1 MSMFIPNS
9 MGHGFHSYV
18 SLLEG
23 GPFKNVV
30 DFDMK
35 NSVMRPTGRE
45 KVDFSNKNEGKNK
58 TIIKNR
64 FTKKTN

>member
-1 MSMFIPNS
+1 
-9 MGHGFHSYV
+9 
-18 SLLEG
+18 
-23 GPFKNVV
+23 VV

>member
-1 MSMFIPNS
+1 

-45 KVDFSNKNEGKNK
+45 KVDFSNKNEGK
-58 TIIKNR
+58 
-64 FTKKTN
+64 TKP